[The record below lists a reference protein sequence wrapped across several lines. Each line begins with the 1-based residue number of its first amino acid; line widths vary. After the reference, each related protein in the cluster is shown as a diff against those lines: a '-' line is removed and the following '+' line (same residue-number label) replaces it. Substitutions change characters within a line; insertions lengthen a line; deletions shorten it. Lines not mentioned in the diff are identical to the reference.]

1 MGKTDTKNTFNTAI
15 SNLRPI
21 KETESYNKIVEFIRT
36 KKSVTK
42 NEILLHMGWGVRIGF
57 TTYRNRLR
65 NEKDIKFTK
74 NRYEVINK

>member
-1 MGKTDTKNTFNTAI
+1 MKWFVIGNKQIRFNLKNYF
-15 SNLRPI
+15 
-21 KETESYNKIVEFIRT
+21 ETESYNKIVEFIRT

-74 NRYEVINK
+74 KQIRGYK

>member
-1 MGKTDTKNTFNTAI
+1 MFQGAIDNLNT
-15 SNLRPI
+15 I
-21 KETESYNKIVEFIRT
+21 KRTESYDKIVDFIRT